1 VEGLTE
7 ENSDFIAETFNS
19 GTLDARSVADYV
31 SANTFDAS
39 LLTWAAGEDG
49 APEMMLS
56 QDQWNLISELK
67 LSVFRNDGEGFIDLG
82 LDLYEGFFKPNG
94 ALSGEYDGGW
104 LHINGQEVAY
114 YQMYTVVAN
123 DGTRVTLGRVPC
135 LYTGQRA
142 NLLIEIVNDEPA
154 VVGVCFNYD
163 DDSEILTYAKAAT
176 EYNSTDTVTF
186 IADYYTYDNVYENT
200 YRISDEFTVG
210 DGLEASFMLVADAE
224 EINPCYRFTDFYGQE
239 YWTPVMRTA
248 A

>member
-1 VEGLTE
+1 M
-7 ENSDFIAETFNS
+7 
-19 GTLDARSVADYV
+19 
-31 SANTFDAS
+31 
-39 LLTWAAGEDG
+39 LL
-49 APEMMLS
+49 P

-123 DGTRVTLGRVPC
+123 DGTKVTLGRVPC
-135 LYTGQRA
+135 LYNGQRA

-163 DDSEILTYAKAAT
+163 DDPEILTYAKAAT
-176 EYNSTDTVTF
+176 EYK
-186 IADYYTYDNVYENT
+186 
-200 YRISDEFTVG
+200 
-210 DGLEASFMLVADAE
+210 
-224 EINPCYRFTDFYGQE
+224 
-239 YWTPVMRTA
+239 
-248 A
+248 